1 VITVIGGGHLGML
14 EHLQGRCTGKGG
26 EGEKKERE
34 VGAREQVK
42 ERQYKNLKYL

>member
-1 VITVIGGGHLGML
+1 MITVIGGGYLRVL

-34 VGAREQVK
+34 VRER
-42 ERQYKNLKYL
+42 ESR